1 MTVRPYFVSS
11 SMTRNMS
18 GLGYYSPE
26 TVGKEVVDALGN
38 TDICYGGIQHR
49 IQGAI
54 CSQVNEKIWTFMTN
68 IAIKD
73 FTTKYDKKK

>member
-1 MTVRPYFVSS
+1 MC
-11 SMTRNMS
+11 

-26 TVGKEVVDALGN
+26 TVGIEVVEALGI
-38 TDICYGGIQHR
+38 TDICYGGIQYR
-49 IQGAI
+49 IQAAI
-54 CSQVNEKIWTFMTN
+54 CSQVNEKIWTFMMN